1 MHRDYTNRVSP
12 EAEDPSIWEPKF
24 IGEGEASRGSNDAEA
39 EAEADGDGWLAPS
52 CMSAEGTSCS
62 TSIGFGTRVTGAGS
76 ESPGIGGSVLSPS
89 VFVLNLRWSTSFG
102 SGRLTAGLV

>member
-1 MHRDYTNRVSP
+1 LHRDYTNRVSP
-12 EAEDPSIWEPKF
+12 EAEDPSVWEPKF

-39 EAEADGDGWLAPS
+39 DGGGWLAPN

-62 TSIGFGTRVTGAGS
+62 TGIGLGTRVTGAGS

-89 VFVLNLRWSTSFG
+89 VFVLTLRWPTSFG
-102 SGRLTAGLV
+102 SGRLTGSSGLV

>member
-12 EAEDPSIWEPKF
+12 EAEDPSVWEPKF
-24 IGEGEASRGSNDAEA
+24 IGEGEASRGSNDAD
-39 EAEADGDGWLAPS
+39 ADADGWLAPS

-62 TSIGFGTRVTGAGS
+62 TGIGLGTRVTGAGS

-89 VFVLNLRWSTSFG
+89 VFVLTLRWSTSFG
-102 SGRLTAGLV
+102 SGRLTGISGLV